1 MFQSKQVNQKV
12 EKNTQYLSIY
22 LSPSFVNNQYIKQI
36 HKQINIEIKSMFEQ
50 AYQKSTNQPTIH
62 QQNYKVCLVEK
73 IKNTQMHT
81 KLNLIHTQLINQ
93 VSKQLQVS
101 KQINKQ
107 AKKEQSCINSSQI
120 YL

>member
-1 MFQSKQVNQKV
+1 MFQSKQVSQQV

-22 LSPSFVNNQYIKQI
+22 HHLLQI
-36 HKQINIEIKSMFEQ
+36 INTLNKFINIEIKSMFEQ
-50 AYQKSTNQPTIH
+50 AYQKSTNHSSIELHTLFGCQDQEYINAYITQFIH
-62 QQNYKVCLVEK
+62 N
-73 IKNTQMHT
+73 
-81 KLNLIHTQLINQ
+81 QL
-93 VSKQLQVS
+93 SKQISKQVS